1 MVLGHVGPVTAGDA
15 VAFDLTG
22 MIFAAGEY
30 SISVVS
36 ESADKVTY
44 LSKES
49 ESPPELIIEADLNA
63 ESKGVNGHGKGENRG
78 EADGILPEKLSL
90 IGNYPNPFNL
100 ETTIEYALPE
110 DTKVRLIVYNLRGR
124 EVRTLIDEEQTAGTR
139 RASWD
144 GRDSHGREVASSV
157 YFVRLEVGDIRLTR
171 KILLQK

>member
-1 MVLGHVGPVTAGDA
+1 VQGVVLGHAGPVTAGDA

-22 MIFAAGEY
+22 MIFAVGEY

-36 ESADKVTY
+36 ATDKVTY

-63 ESKGVNGHGKGENRG
+63 ESKGVNGHGKGENGG
-78 EADGILPEKLSL
+78 EADGILLEKLSL
-90 IGNYPNPFNL
+90 YPNPFNL
-100 ETTIEYALPE
+100 EATIEYALPE
-110 DTKVRLIVYNLRGR
+110 DTKVRFIVYNLRGR
-124 EVRTLIDEEQTAGTR
+124 KVRTLIDEEQTAGTR